1 MKPVYRL
8 ARIEDLQDIWDLL
21 QGARK
26 KMETEGIFQWDDT
39 YPDIGEIRQSIQ
51 QQTMTVGCLDG
62 KIVVCYVLDHRMEP
76 EYVKGVWTDVG
87 DAYYV
92 LHRFCIHA
100 EYQRKGL
107 AKQTLAY
114 MEQQCQKKGIH
125 AIRLDVFRANL
136 AAVNMYQ
143 HADYVLTG
151 WSDWVKGPC
160 DFYEKVI

>member
-1 MKPVYRL
+1 
-8 ARIEDLQDIWDLL
+8 
-21 QGARK
+21 
-26 KMETEGIFQWDDT
+26 
-39 YPDIGEIRQSIQ
+39 
-51 QQTMTVGCLDG
+51 
-62 KIVVCYVLDHRMEP
+62 
-76 EYVKGVWTDVG
+76 
-87 DAYYV
+87 
-92 LHRFCIHA
+92 
-100 EYQRKGL
+100 
-107 AKQTLAY
+107 